1 MGTSQVALIK
11 ETEPKT
17 TSRPHHLLLRE
28 IGSDRE
34 KFQWRIPQFNKVES
48 AEHVRTLVRALRDNE
63 QPFEALVV
71 FPIESRFYVVD
82 GHHRL
87 AAYKKVRW
95 KRPIPVRVFEGTLE
109 EARLAALDGN
119 VRDKLRMSGPE
130 KREAAWKLVKEGK
143 LSKADIVKRGV
154 ASEGTV
160 GAMRRVLK
168 KLKDD
173 GIDPTKL
180 SWGQARR
187 VGTDDNELD
196 AEEWK
201 EKKARKIVDA
211 LLKAKIGQGLAKDPE
226 VTALA
231 LQMLN
236 PTLPGALVREWWFDD
251 PDIKSELA
259 EELRRDEANPYD
271 LVEEEPDYGD
281 AEDL

>member
-1 MGTSQVALIK
+1 MGTSQVSRIK

-28 IGSDRE
+28 IGSDPE

-63 QPFEALVV
+63 EPFEALVV

-130 KREAAWKLVKEGK
+130 KREAAWKLVREGK
-143 LSKADIVKRGV
+143 LSKAGIVKRGV

-173 GIDPTKL
+173 GIDPMQL
-180 SWGQARR
+180 SWIKARR
-187 VGTDDNELD
+187 VGTDDTELD
-196 AEEWK
+196 ADDWK

-211 LLKAKIGQGLAKDPE
+211 LLEAKIGQGLAKDPE

-251 PDIKSELA
+251 PEIKSELA
-259 EELRRDEANPYD
+259 EELRRDEANPYE
-271 LVEEEPDYGD
+271 LFEEEPDHGD